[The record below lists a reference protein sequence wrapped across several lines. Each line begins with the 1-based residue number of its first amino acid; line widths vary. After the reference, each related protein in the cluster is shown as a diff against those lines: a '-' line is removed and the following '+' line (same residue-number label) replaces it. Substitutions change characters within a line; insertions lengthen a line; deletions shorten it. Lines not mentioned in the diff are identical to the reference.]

1 MILSHLKSQP
11 YDGKFRSYDLETK
24 DFNLVLNLEVVFLGA
39 AGLWFVSNACGKD
52 WLRLHFLCMK
62 TVFMSE
68 NQATHDE
75 IILLQ
80 VSIMVHLVLELIN
93 QHGPSFLHSLLNKSL
108 RRGNKLHGKFLA
120 LVFSDWQRQANLRNP
135 WSSIKS
141 LVERKRL
148 QYFYYPCHFSLLFTT
163 NKSKTARSVNTFK
176 HHLFLIAI
184 FRKLPRKLAIFSDSR
199 MIFST
204 LRHSECRV
212 KHKNPINTFHLIPIN
227 HYFRFTQLN
236 FRY

>member
-24 DFNLVLNLEVVFLGA
+24 DFNLLLNLDVVFLGA
-39 AGLWFVSNACGKD
+39 AGLWFVSKACGKD

-120 LVFSDWQRQANLRNP
+120 LVFSDWQRQVNLRNP

-141 LVERKRL
+141 LVEVNVCNISITRVTFLCCLLPIKARL
-148 QYFYYPCHFSLLFTT
+148 QEVSIRSSIIYFW
-163 NKSKTARSVNTFK
+163 
-176 HHLFLIAI
+176 
-184 FRKLPRKLAIFSDSR
+184 
-199 MIFST
+199 
-204 LRHSECRV
+204 
-212 KHKNPINTFHLIPIN
+212 
-227 HYFRFTQLN
+227 
-236 FRY
+236 